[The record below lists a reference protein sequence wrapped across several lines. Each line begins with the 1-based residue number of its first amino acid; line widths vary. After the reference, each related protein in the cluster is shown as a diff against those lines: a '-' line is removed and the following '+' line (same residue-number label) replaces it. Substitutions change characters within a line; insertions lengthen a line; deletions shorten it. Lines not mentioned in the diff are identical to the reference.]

1 MSMAMLWWEFVATP
15 CCSRPVAFASVSQIF
30 CFHIYTFLASCCT
43 CTCGAFSLNNIC
55 DNHLTSL
62 ILMHAAEGDA
72 RLVEQSTVANWLI
85 GRLELFFEGS
95 WGQVC
100 AGSFGAADANVAC
113 RSMGFGSGTIGPL
126 EINLNNPTRE
136 RLVYPEIAVT
146 SLGCTGQEENLLQ
159 CPGEMDIRGD
169 DYYPYDSDGCFDD
182 IGRPLVVAC
191 VTAAENGVS
200 LTAISCFCRLSLV

>member
-1 MSMAMLWWEFVATP
+1 M
-15 CCSRPVAFASVSQIF
+15 
-30 CFHIYTFLASCCT
+30 
-43 CTCGAFSLNNIC
+43 
-55 DNHLTSL
+55 
-62 ILMHAAEGDA
+62 
-72 RLVEQSTVANWLI
+72 EQSSVANWQI

-113 RSMGFGSGTIGPL
+113 RSMGFGSGTVGPL
-126 EINLNNPTRE
+126 DINFNNPTRE

-159 CPGEMDIRGD
+159 CPGEMDIRGA

-182 IGRPLVVAC
+182 IGRPLEVAC
-191 VTAAENGVS
+191 VTAAESG
-200 LTAISCFCRLSLV
+200 ACRLPYSSQKGLCRFVCDSFHHLLIEFTQHALNHCMRMPLNALHDHISVCLQLVTRVPMDPAIWVCLRGAVSHDFLSHGAVLR